1 MQVDN
6 VQQRPYFTGI
16 TKKLSKNIFV
26 DGKKDICAL
35 LDKTNPKNTYAG
47 ELPPVIFYDLPAEK
61 RPESIREVY
70 SILDETA
77 DMIRNFKASITGP
90 RDEYVNHR
98 PQAAVEKLKNVFV
111 KYGILKEPDNFD
123 IKYLGAGE
131 YKKAFKLEGVKDK
144 KTGEELCLKVF
155 HLVDKTPEWH
165 KYKTHGNY
173 AEINTSIYWKK
184 QKGMETQRGKFYWG
198 DINHGYFVD
207 KFVDKGIKQPKVIVN
222 EYNEGL
228 KLTDEV
234 QGDVGHN
241 KLYGYSIDPGGVRVV
256 NRIKNGSK
264 IAKKILK
271 DIKNTPYQYRQQEWY
286 KIKELENYGDK
297 AQKEAGLAICIK
309 ELPNKDHFVE
319 ECLKFNN
326 PLPDMGISYALKY
339 LSKSSAEKYF
349 EILMK
354 RSHPDTQTVLLNEIP
369 LLARERLD
377 KLKIDDL
384 DVPKGEIDAERLEKF
399 YRIAEKYVLPEAE
412 NHLASYIHL
421 LPKDKIIPAAKK
433 LIDKN
438 NYTINDRLLHKIKFV
453 KEKEY
458 SFSDKMEVLNMLEKV
473 EQNPFLKDKIKSVRT
488 YIIRNSLE
496 D

>member
-6 VQQRPYFTGI
+6 IQQKTYFTGV
-16 TKKLSKNIFV
+16 TKKLSKKIFV
-26 DGKKDICAL
+26 DGKKDVREL
-35 LDKTNPKNTYAG
+35 LDRTNPKNTYAG
-47 ELPPVIFYDLPAEK
+47 ELPPVIFYALPAEK
-61 RPESIREVY
+61 RPECIRDIYKVF
-70 SILDETA
+70 DETA
-77 DMIRNFKASITGP
+77 DMIRGFKASINGL
-90 RDEYVNHR
+90 RDEYVNRR
-98 PQAAVEKLKNVFV
+98 PQAAVEKLKQMFV
-111 KYGILKEPDNFD
+111 KYGIIKDTDNFD

-131 YKKAFKLEGVKDK
+131 YKKAYKIEGIKDK
-144 KTGEELCLKVF
+144 NTGEELCLKIF
-155 HLVDKTPEWH
+155 HLVDTTPEWH

-184 QKGMETQRGKFYWG
+184 QQGMQTQRGKFYWG

-207 KFVDKGIKQPKVIVN
+207 KFVDKGIASPKVMVN
-222 EYNEGL
+222 EYNLGI

-234 QGDVGHN
+234 QDDIGHN

-256 NRIKNGSK
+256 NRVKNGSK
-264 IAKKILK
+264 IARKILK
-271 DIKNTPYQYRQQEWY
+271 HIKNTPYKYRPIEWY
-286 KIKELENYGDK
+286 KIHHFEIYGDT
-297 AQKEAGLAICIK
+297 AQKQAGLSLCIK
-309 ELPNKDHFVE
+309 ELPNKDHFVQ
-319 ECLKFNN
+319 ECLKFHT
-326 PLPDMGISYALKY
+326 PLADMGIGYALKY
-339 LSKSSAEKYF
+339 LSKDSAEKYF

-354 RSHPDTQTVLLNEIP
+354 RNHPDTQTVLLNEIP

-384 DVPKGEIDAERLEKF
+384 DVPKGEIDAQRLEKF
-399 YRIAEKYVLPEAE
+399 YRIAEKYVLPETE

-421 LPKDKIIPAAKK
+421 LPNDKIIPAAKK
-433 LIDKN
+433 LIDKH

-473 EQNPFLKDKIKSVRT
+473 EQNPFLKDKLKYVRT
-488 YIIRNSLE
+488 FVIRNSLE